1 MTCIIEMEVISV
13 IISNCYPVKLNELV
27 AFVLFQ
33 EFLSSSMV
41 VSFPYQNF
49 HVLGSGVAEATKDDH
64 GTY

>member
-1 MTCIIEMEVISV
+1 MEVISV

-33 EFLSSSMV
+33 EFLSSSMA

-49 HVLGSGVAEATKDDH
+49 HVLGSGVAEVTKDDH